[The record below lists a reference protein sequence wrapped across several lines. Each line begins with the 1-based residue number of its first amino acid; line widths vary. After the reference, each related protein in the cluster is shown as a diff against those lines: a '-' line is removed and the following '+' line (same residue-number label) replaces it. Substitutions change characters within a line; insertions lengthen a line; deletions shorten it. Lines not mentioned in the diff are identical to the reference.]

1 MNDETLSKFRHSL
14 KSHRDALLEWLDTE
28 SPQKEINLGG
38 AAIKD
43 VIDVVSEIK
52 DTLERIEKDKFG
64 LCQVCHE
71 EVETERLELD
81 FTTQICLDHLSHA
94 QLRDLE
100 SDLELAAKVQ
110 KQLLPC
116 CFPSVP
122 GIQITAHTNTARI
135 VGGDYYDFFTI
146 KKGVHGIVLADVM
159 GKGLPASMLMSN
171 LQASLRILG
180 PEYEEPDKLAIHLN
194 ELFLYNLKLI
204 KFISIFLA
212 KIDIN
217 NRSLQYCN
225 AGHHPAIWREAASS
239 AIHWLNPT
247 GPAIGL
253 TKNAT
258 YTSEELQFRS
268 GDLFIF
274 YTDGLV
280 EARNSEDE
288 EFGEDR
294 LVDFVKSHH
303 NADADVVLDKL
314 LDAAK
319 NFAMKFHDDMT
330 ILVIKIL

>member
-14 KSHRDALLEWLDTE
+14 KSHRDALLEWLDTD
-28 SPQKEINLGG
+28 SPHKEVNLGG

-43 VIDVVSEIK
+43 VLGVVSEIK

-71 EVETERLELD
+71 DVETECLELD
-81 FTTQICLDHLSHA
+81 FTTQICLDHFSQA

-100 SDLELAAKVQ
+100 SDLELAAQVQ

-116 CFPSVP
+116 CFPSMP
-122 GIQITAHTNTARI
+122 GIQITAHTSTARI
-135 VGGDYYDFFTI
+135 VGGDYYDFFAT
-146 KKGVHGIVLADVM
+146 KKGTHGIALADVM

-180 PEYEEPDKLAIHLN
+180 PKYEQPNKLAIHLN
-194 ELFLYNLKLI
+194 KLFLYNLKLI

-212 KIDIN
+212 MIDVN

-225 AGHHPAIWREAASS
+225 AGHHPALWWQAASKTT
-239 AIHWLNPT
+239 HWLNPT

-253 TKNAT
+253 TKDAT
-258 YTSEELQFRS
+258 YTSEALQFNS
-268 GDLFIF
+268 GDLFIM

-280 EARNSEDE
+280 EAKNSEDE

-294 LVDFVKSHH
+294 LVNFTKKHPHD
-303 NADADVVLDKL
+303 NAEVVLDKL
-314 LDAAK
+314 LDIVK
-319 NFAMKFHDDMT
+319 TFAVKFHDDVT
-330 ILVIKIL
+330 ILVIKIQ

>member
-1 MNDETLSKFRHSL
+1 
-14 KSHRDALLEWLDTE
+14 
-28 SPQKEINLGG
+28 
-38 AAIKD
+38 
-43 VIDVVSEIK
+43 
-52 DTLERIEKDKFG
+52 
-64 LCQVCHE
+64 
-71 EVETERLELD
+71 
-81 FTTQICLDHLSHA
+81 
-94 QLRDLE
+94 
-100 SDLELAAKVQ
+100 
-110 KQLLPC
+110 
-116 CFPSVP
+116 
-122 GIQITAHTNTARI
+122 
-135 VGGDYYDFFTI
+135 
-146 KKGVHGIVLADVM
+146 M